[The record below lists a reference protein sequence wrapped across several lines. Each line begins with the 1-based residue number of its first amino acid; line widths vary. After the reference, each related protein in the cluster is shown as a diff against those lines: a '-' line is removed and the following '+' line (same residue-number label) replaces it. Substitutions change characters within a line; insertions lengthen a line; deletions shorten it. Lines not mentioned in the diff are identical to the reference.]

1 MKTLSYRSLL
11 KSKIKNINEDEN
23 QLDNQIYSCAFQ
35 VVLHPET
42 FEPVIVWLNPDYLD
56 IDDVIILFN

>member
-1 MKTLSYRSLL
+1 MKTISYRSLL
-11 KSKIKNINEDEN
+11 KPKFKNINEEN

-56 IDDVIILFN
+56 IDDVIIELN